1 MKGSLLKKKISVEHR
16 NSVEHRINKF
26 YIKYYMIKA
35 GNDSIKLKKEL
46 SDISNELS
54 KDLIKYLKLN

>member
-1 MKGSLLKKKISVEHR
+1 MIKDILKKK
-16 NSVEHRINKF
+16 INKF

-46 SDISNELS
+46 NDISKELS
-54 KDLIKYLKLN
+54 KDLIKKLKLLN

>member
-1 MKGSLLKKKISVEHR
+1 MKGSLLKKKINYDALR
-16 NSVEHRINKF
+16 YKF

-46 SDISNELS
+46 SDISKELS
-54 KDLIKYLKLN
+54 KDLIKKLKLLN